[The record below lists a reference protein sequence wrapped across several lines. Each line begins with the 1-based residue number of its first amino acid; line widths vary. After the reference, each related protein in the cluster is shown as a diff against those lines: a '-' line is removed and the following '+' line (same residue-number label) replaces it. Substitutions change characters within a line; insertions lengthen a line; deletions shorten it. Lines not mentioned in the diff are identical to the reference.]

1 MIEMFLG
8 VVIFLLAA
16 LGLGVGLLLTGR
28 PPQTACGG
36 RDSCRKD
43 VRCEGCPNAAEEDRT
58 NG

>member
-1 MIEMFLG
+1 MIELVMG

-36 RDSCRKD
+36 LACHKS
-43 VRCEGCPNAAEEDRT
+43 VRCAGCPNADEAERAD
-58 NG
+58 G